1 MTPMKN
7 EVLCKEDLEQGEQ
20 HTTGRKSQLES
31 KHLNRKSRPREKG
44 LRKLSQKAFEI
55 VQELKNAT
63 YKEVA
68 TKLVEDMN
76 DEQLEGE
83 VKII

>member
-1 MTPMKN
+1 M
-7 EVLCKEDLEQGEQ
+7 
-20 HTTGRKSQLES
+20 
-31 KHLNRKSRPREKG
+31 
-44 LRKLSQKAFEI
+44 RKLSQKAFEI

-76 DEQLEGE
+76 EEELEGE
-83 VKII
+83 VKILLSRINNNRTSREVFTMP